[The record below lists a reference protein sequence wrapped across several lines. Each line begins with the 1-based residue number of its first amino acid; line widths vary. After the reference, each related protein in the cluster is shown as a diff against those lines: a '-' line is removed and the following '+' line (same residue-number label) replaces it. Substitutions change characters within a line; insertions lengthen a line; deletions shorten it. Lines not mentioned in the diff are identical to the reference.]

1 MASQADGLH
10 SRVRALLP
18 EISKFC
24 LIGGIGLV
32 IDLGGAGLLQG
43 KGVEPLLAKAIAVTV
58 STTFTYF
65 GSRFWT
71 FRHRERQPMR
81 REAALFFG
89 LNVVGLLI
97 AEAVIALVTYVMG
110 LHSALDYN
118 IGSFIG
124 SGLGTVFRFYAY
136 NKWVFL
142 ESSAVESASV
152 ESGSVESGSVESG
165 SAGPGS
171 GEAAPAAVDPLPG
184 HHLWELD
191 PAFRVAEAEA
201 AAKTPAAADY
211 ASPWPAPGRHRK
223 AS

>member
-1 MASQADGLH
+1 MASQADGLY

-32 IDLGGAGLLQG
+32 IDLGGAGLMQG
-43 KGVEPLLAKAIAVTV
+43 KGVEPLLAKAVAVTV

-71 FRHRERQPMR
+71 FRHRERQPMG

-89 LNVVGLLI
+89 LNIVGLLI
-97 AEAVIALVTYVMG
+97 AEAVLALVTYVLG
-110 LHSALDYN
+110 LRSALDYN
-118 IGSFIG
+118 IASFIG

-136 NKWVFL
+136 NKWVF
-142 ESSAVESASV
+142 VESAP
-152 ESGSVESGSVESG
+152 
-165 SAGPGS
+165 AM
-171 GEAAPAAVDPLPG
+171 AAPPVAAVQPLPG

-201 AAKTPAAADY
+201 AASRPDAADY
-211 ASPWPAPGRHRK
+211 ASPWPGTGRHRK

>member
-110 LHSALDYN
+110 LRSALDYN
-118 IGSFIG
+118 IASFIG
-124 SGLGTVFRFYAY
+124 SGLGTIFRFYAY
-136 NKWVFL
+136 NRWVFL
-142 ESSAVESASV
+142 ESPAVGPAAVELGA
-152 ESGSVESGSVESG
+152 
-165 SAGPGS
+165 
-171 GEAAPAAVDPLPG
+171 GEAAPAAAGVEPLPG

-201 AAKTPAAADY
+201 AARTPAAADY
-211 ASPWPAPGRHRK
+211 AAPWPAPGRHRK

>member
-10 SRVRALLP
+10 SRIRTLLP

-43 KGVEPLLAKAIAVTV
+43 RGVEPLVAKAVAVTV

-89 LNVVGLLI
+89 LNIVGLLI
-97 AEAVIALVTYVMG
+97 AEAVIALVTYVLG
-110 LHSALDYN
+110 LRSALDYN
-118 IGSFIG
+118 IASFIG

-136 NKWVFL
+136 NKWVFV
-142 ESSAVESASV
+142 ETGAGKPGAVEA
-152 ESGSVESGSVESG
+152 
-165 SAGPGS
+165 AGPV
-171 GEAAPAAVDPLPG
+171 AAVQPLPG

-201 AAKTPAAADY
+201 AAAAPDAADAADY
-211 ASPWPAPGRHRK
+211 ASPWPGTGRHRK

>member
-1 MASQADGLH
+1 MASQADGLY

-32 IDLGGAGLLQG
+32 IDLGGAGLMQG

-71 FRHRERQPMR
+71 FRHRERQPMG

-89 LNVVGLLI
+89 LNIVGLLI
-97 AEAVIALVTYVMG
+97 AETVLALATYVLG
-110 LHSALDYN
+110 LRSSLDYN
-118 IGSFIG
+118 IASFIG

-136 NKWVFL
+136 NKWVF
-142 ESSAVESASV
+142 VEPAPAQTGTV
-152 ESGSVESGSVESG
+152 ELDP
-165 SAGPGS
+165 AK
-171 GEAAPAAVDPLPG
+171 AAPAMAAPPVAAVQPLPG

-201 AAKTPAAADY
+201 AASRPDAADY
-211 ASPWPAPGRHRK
+211 ASPWPGTGRHRK

>member
-1 MASQADGLH
+1 MASQADGLY

-43 KGVEPLLAKAIAVTV
+43 KGVEPLLAKAVAVTV

-71 FRHRERQPMR
+71 FRHRERQPMG

-89 LNVVGLLI
+89 LNIVGLLI
-97 AEAVIALVTYVMG
+97 AEAVLALVTYVMG
-110 LHSALDYN
+110 LRSALDYN
-118 IGSFIG
+118 VASFIG

-136 NKWVFL
+136 NKWVF
-142 ESSAVESASV
+142 VESAP
-152 ESGSVESGSVESG
+152 
-165 SAGPGS
+165 AQLDT
-171 GEAAPAAVDPLPG
+171 AAAARPAAVQPLPG

-201 AAKTPAAADY
+201 AASRPDAADY
-211 ASPWPAPGRHRK
+211 ASPWPGTGRHRK

>member
-1 MASQADGLH
+1 MASQADGLYA
-10 SRVRALLP
+10 RVRALLP

-43 KGVEPLLAKAIAVTV
+43 KGVEPLLAKAVAVTV

-71 FRHRERQPMR
+71 FRHRERQPMG

-89 LNVVGLLI
+89 LNIVGLLI
-97 AEAVIALVTYVMG
+97 AEAVLALATYALG
-110 LHSALDYN
+110 LRSRLDYN
-118 IGSFIG
+118 IASFIG

-136 NKWVFL
+136 NKWVF
-142 ESSAVESASV
+142 VEP
-152 ESGSVESGSVESG
+152 GTGK
-165 SAGPGS
+165 AGTGKT
-171 GEAAPAAVDPLPG
+171 APPVAAVQPLPG

-201 AAKTPAAADY
+201 AARPDAADY
-211 ASPWPAPGRHRK
+211 ASPWPGPGRHRK